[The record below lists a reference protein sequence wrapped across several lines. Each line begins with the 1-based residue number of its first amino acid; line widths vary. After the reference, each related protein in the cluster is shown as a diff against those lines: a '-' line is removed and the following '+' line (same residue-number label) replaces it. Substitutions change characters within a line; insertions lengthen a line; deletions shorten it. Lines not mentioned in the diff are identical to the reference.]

1 MGLPKHFLPAALK
14 HSLKSGHPWVYRE
27 QINPP
32 AQYPDGT
39 WVRVICGDFEAIGLW
54 ESAGP
59 IAVRLYSRRGM
70 PDADWMRRRVRA
82 AWELRAPLRAAGD
95 TDAFRW
101 VYGEGDGLPALV
113 VDLYGEYAVVA
124 RYSAGVSVLK
134 EWLIAALREEAP
146 LQGIVERP
154 AGSQELDVLWG
165 KAPPR
170 DLVIHENG
178 LAFRANLFAGQK
190 TGLFLDQ
197 RENRRTLERWSR
209 GRRVLNCFA
218 YTGGFSVYAARG
230 GAQAIVSCDSAAAA
244 MADAQANFILNGFA
258 PAQHT
263 CVTADVFALLEE
275 YGRAGRRFDLIILD
289 PPSFAKAK
297 QNRFAALRAYV
308 RLNQMALAC
317 LEPGGLLA
325 TASCTSQVSP
335 DAFRQ
340 TLADAGAAAG
350 RRVLILHEAGQPL
363 DHPAPAG
370 FPEGRYLKFIIAQ
383 ASEWG

>member
-1 MGLPKHFLPAALK
+1 MGGNLFENASGMGEDFKVAAAY
-14 HSLKSGHPWVYRE
+14 HSHERHTAFFGVANR
-27 QINPP
+27 Q
-32 AQYPDGT
+32 
-39 WVRVICGDFEAIGLW
+39 
-54 ESAGP
+54 
-59 IAVRLYSRRGM
+59 
-70 PDADWMRRRVRA
+70 RRRCGNGGEDRGADAGGLLHEFDGDA
-82 AWELRAPLRAAGD
+82 ARHQHD
-95 TDAFRW
+95 
-101 VYGEGDGLPALV
+101 
-113 VDLYGEYAVVA
+113 
-124 RYSAGVSVLK
+124 
-134 EWLIAALREEAP
+134 ALRGREALP
-146 LQGIVERP
+146 RQRAGKLVE
-154 AGSQELDVLWG
+154 GV
-165 KAPPR
+165 
-170 DLVIHENG
+170 
-178 LAFRANLFAGQK
+178 
-190 TGLFLDQ
+190 
-197 RENRRTLERWSR
+197 
-209 GRRVLNCFA
+209 
-218 YTGGFSVYAARG
+218 
-230 GAQAIVSCDSAAAA
+230 
-244 MADAQANFILNGFA
+244 
-258 PAQHT
+258 
-263 CVTADVFALLEE
+263 VTADVFALLEE